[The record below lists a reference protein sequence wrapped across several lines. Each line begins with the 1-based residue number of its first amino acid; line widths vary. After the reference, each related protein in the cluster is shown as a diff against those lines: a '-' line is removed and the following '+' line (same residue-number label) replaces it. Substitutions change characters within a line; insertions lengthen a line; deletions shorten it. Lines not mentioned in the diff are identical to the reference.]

1 MAYQSFFAK
10 TPIVNVAPQ
19 GGATGATEATES
31 PPVLSKPHVDT
42 QSAQPYALIVNL
54 AAARTA
60 LTLLTGQ
67 QVAFDLET
75 TGLDPLSDRVR
86 LLSVAP
92 LSGGKPI
99 VFDLFSIGGAQL
111 LREELKQLS
120 GIAHN
125 ADFDLAF
132 LTRAGAPLG
141 LTDCTKI
148 AAHIAGSKT
157 GSLDLATV
165 AGKYLGREV
174 DKTLQLSDWTGH
186 LSDKQIAYAAKDADL
201 VRDLWFILQ
210 DRIRRQ
216 GSEQVYEIVRDA
228 LPAVVQ
234 MHLNGVPFN
243 KAAHASIVEELQTEL
258 DLIRPKLI
266 AALGGRKPSGND
278 LQAFLT
284 EGLGGR
290 DADNYNQWPRTKSG
304 KQLSTA
310 RDDLSEYL
318 CLLEV
323 TYQGIARDFLLPLLE
338 IESVT
343 KTFGT
348 KLVDQLH
355 AVTGRLTPN
364 FSLTGT
370 ATGRLSSSAP
380 NIQGFPRR
388 AAFRETI
395 AVPAGRMLVIADYNA
410 MELRVAAQIAGET
423 TLIEGFKAGEDPHR
437 LTAALLLKK
446 PPEQVTKDER
456 QLAKAV
462 NFGLLF
468 GQGPKGLSAYAQKT
482 YGVKMTIEEADAYRK
497 AWFAVYPAI
506 QTWQR
511 QHDRQCSSTLSVR
524 TPSGRVRR
532 WTNHVWG
539 TYGGYKS
546 TEAYNTP
553 IQGGAAECILVAMA
567 RLVSVLGTQA
577 LDAAL
582 VASVHDELIVECRE
596 HDADAVIGI
605 LEEAMTFGFATIFP
619 YAPTNGLVE
628 ARKVK
633 TWAKE

>member
-10 TPIVNVAPQ
+10 TAAVNVAPR
-19 GGATGATEATES
+19 GGATGATGATES

-42 QSAQPYALIVNL
+42 QPAQPYDLIVTL
-54 AAARTA
+54 DAARTA
-60 LTLLTGQ
+60 LALLAGQ

-92 LSGGKPI
+92 LSGGRPL
-99 VFDLFSIGGAQL
+99 VLDLFSIGGAQL

-120 GIAHN
+120 GIAHY
-125 ADFDLAF
+125 AAFDLAF

-174 DKTLQLSDWTGH
+174 DKTLQTSDWTGQ

-243 KAAHASIVEELQTEL
+243 KAAHASLLEELQTEL

-266 AALGGRKPSGND
+266 AALGGRKPGRNN

-290 DADNYNQWPRTKSG
+290 DADNYNQWPRTEGG
-304 KQLSTA
+304 KLLSTKG
-310 RDDLSEYL
+310 DDLSEYL
-318 CLLEV
+318 HLLDAK
-323 TYQGIARDFLLPLLE
+323 YQDVVRDFLLPLLE
-338 IESVT
+338 IENVT

-348 KLVDQLH
+348 KLVDHLH

-370 ATGRLSSSAP
+370 ATGRLSTSAP

-395 AVPAGRMLVIADYNA
+395 AAPAERMLVIADYSA
-410 MELRVAAQIAGET
+410 MELRVAAQVAGEMGLIAG
-423 TLIEGFKAGEDPHR
+423 FQAGEDPHR

-446 PPEQVTKDER
+446 PSEQVTKDER

-468 GQGPKGLSAYAQKT
+468 GQGPKGLSAFAQKKF
-482 YGVKMTIEEADAYRK
+482 GVTMSLEEAAAYRV
-497 AWFAVYPAI
+497 AWFTAYPAI
-506 QTWQR
+506 EGWQR
-511 QHDRQCSSTLSVR
+511 RHNRQCSNSLSAR

-532 WTNHVWG
+532 WTNHTWDNPN
-539 TYGGYKS
+539 GYKA
-546 TEAYNTP
+546 TEAYNMP

-582 VASVHDELIVECRE
+582 VASIHDELIVECSE
-596 HDADAVIGI
+596 HDADAFIGI

-619 YAPTNGLVE
+619 DAPTNGLVE

>member
-10 TPIVNVAPQ
+10 TAEVNVAPR
-19 GGATGATEATES
+19 GGATGATGATES
-31 PPVLSKPHVDT
+31 PPVLSKPHVDM
-42 QSAQPYALIVNL
+42 QPAQPYDLIVTL
-54 AAARTA
+54 DAARTA
-60 LTLLTGQ
+60 LALLAGQ

-86 LLSVAP
+86 LLSIAP
-92 LSGGKPI
+92 LSGGKPL
-99 VFDLFSIGGAQL
+99 VLDLFRIGGVKL
-111 LREELKQLS
+111 LREELKQLR

-125 ADFDLAF
+125 AAFDLAF
-132 LTRAGAPLG
+132 
-141 LTDCTKI
+141 
-148 AAHIAGSKT
+148 
-157 GSLDLATV
+157 
-165 AGKYLGREV
+165 
-174 DKTLQLSDWTGH
+174 
-186 LSDKQIAYAAKDADL
+186 
-201 VRDLWFILQ
+201 
-210 DRIRRQ
+210 RRQ

-243 KAAHASIVEELQTEL
+243 KVAHASLVEELQTEL
-258 DLIRPKLI
+258 DLIKPKLI
-266 AALGGRKPSGND
+266 VALGGRKPSGND
-278 LQAFLT
+278 LQDFLT
-284 EGLGGR
+284 EGLGGQ
-290 DADNYNQWPRTKSG
+290 DPANYSGWPRTKSG

-310 RDDLSEYL
+310 RDDLLEYL
-318 CLLEV
+318 HLLDAAHQDIV
-323 TYQGIARDFLLPLLE
+323 RDFLLPLLE

-370 ATGRLSSSAP
+370 ATGRLSSSEP

-395 AVPAGRMLVIADYNA
+395 AAPAGRMLVIADYNA

-446 PPEQVTKDER
+446 PFEQVTKDER

-482 YGVKMTIEEADAYRK
+482 YGVKMAVEEADAYRK
-497 AWFAVYPAI
+497 AWFAAYPAI

-553 IQGGAAECILVAMA
+553 IQGGAAECMLVAMA

-582 VASVHDELIVECRE
+582 VASVHDELIVECSE
-596 HDADAVIGI
+596 HDADVVIGI
-605 LEEAMTFGFATIFP
+605 LEEAMTFGFAAIFP
-619 YAPTNGLVE
+619 DAPTNGLVE

>member
-1 MAYQSFFAK
+1 MAYQSFFIK
-10 TPIVNVAPQ
+10 TPIVNVVSR
-19 GGATGATEATES
+19 GGATGATGATES
-31 PPVLSKPHVDT
+31 PPALSKPHVDT
-42 QSAQPYALIVNL
+42 PPAQPYDLIVIL
-54 AAARTA
+54 DSARTA
-60 LTLLTGQ
+60 LALLAGQ

-86 LLSVAP
+86 LLSIAT

-99 VFDLFSIGGAQL
+99 VFDLFSIGGVKL
-111 LREELKQLS
+111 LREELKQLR

-125 ADFDLAF
+125 AAFDLAF

-141 LTDCTKI
+141 LTDCTQI
-148 AAHIAGSKT
+148 AAHIAGSEM
-157 GSLDLATV
+157 GSLGLATL

-174 DKTLQLSDWTGH
+174 DKTLQLSDWTGQ
-186 LSDKQIAYAAKDADL
+186 LSDKQIAYAAKDAEL

-216 GSEQVYEIVRDA
+216 GSERVYEIVRDA

-266 AALGGRKPSGND
+266 AALGERKPSGND
-278 LQAFLT
+278 LQSFLT
-284 EGLGGR
+284 EGLGGQ
-290 DADNYNQWPRTKSG
+290 DSTNYSGWPRTKSG
-304 KQLSTA
+304 KKLCTT
-310 RDDLSEYL
+310 RDDLL
-318 CLLEV
+318 DNLPLLSGTHQNIV
-323 TYQGIARDFLLPLLE
+323 QDLLLPLLE

-343 KTFGT
+343 NTYGA
-348 KLVDQLH
+348 KLADQLSD
-355 AVTGRLTPN
+355 VTGRLHPN

-370 ATGRLSSSAP
+370 TTGRLSSSAP

-388 AAFRETI
+388 AEFREVI
-395 AVPAGRMLVIADYNA
+395 AAPNGRTLIVADYNA

-423 TLIEGFKAGEDPHR
+423 KLIEGFKAGEDPHR
-437 LTAALLLKK
+437 LTAALLLQK
-446 PPEQVTKDER
+446 PPELVTKDER

-497 AWFAVYPAI
+497 AWFAAYPAI

-532 WTNHVWG
+532 WSSCNWDLVG
-539 TYGGYKS
+539 VYRS

-553 IQGGAAECILVAMA
+553 IQGGAAECILVSMA
-567 RLVSVLGTQA
+567 CLVSELKRFA
-577 LDAAL
+577 LDAFL
-582 VASVHDELIVECRE
+582 VASVHDELIVECDE
-596 HDADAVIGI
+596 HCADKVMIL
-605 LEEAMTFGFATIFP
+605 LEEAMVYGFTQIFP
-619 YAPTNGLVE
+619 AAPTNGLVE
-628 ARKVK
+628 ARKAK
-633 TWAKE
+633 SWAKA